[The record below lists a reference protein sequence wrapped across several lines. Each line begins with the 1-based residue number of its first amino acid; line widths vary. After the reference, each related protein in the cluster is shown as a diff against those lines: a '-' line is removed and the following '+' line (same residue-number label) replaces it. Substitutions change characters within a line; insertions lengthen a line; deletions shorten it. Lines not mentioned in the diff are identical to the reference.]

1 MTERRYVSDKRI
13 LAYNPFERL
22 DEDLFEFMDGY
33 TFLDFLKINR
43 ACCTSFTTSIN
54 RPTETL
60 YSYNSYEPYAI
71 ISRGYIDVD
80 MDLTISLRKPVME
93 KWGHYDMSVSDKYD

>member
-1 MTERRYVSDKRI
+1 MSDKRI

-43 ACCTSFTTSIN
+43 AICTEATYSIE
-54 RPTETL
+54 RDIKPYYGLSSPT
-60 YSYNSYEPYAI
+60 PVHVVQGPQHMI
-71 ISRGYIDVD
+71 
-80 MDLTISLRKPVME
+80 MDLKI
-93 KWGHYDMSVSDKYD
+93 DMIRNC

>member
-1 MTERRYVSDKRI
+1 MSDKRI

-43 ACCTSFTTSIN
+43 AICTEVTYSIE
-54 RPTETL
+54 RDI
-60 YSYNSYEPYAI
+60 EPYYDMPSPTPVHVVQGPQHMI
-71 ISRGYIDVD
+71 
-80 MDLTISLRKPVME
+80 MDLKI
-93 KWGHYDMSVSDKYD
+93 DMIRNC

>member
-33 TFLDFLKINR
+33 TFLDFLKLNR
-43 ACCTSFTTSIN
+43 GYVESFTTTVH
-54 RPTETL
+54 RPIDTY
-60 YSYNSYEPYAI
+60 YSYQYVSPVAT
-71 ISRGYIDVD
+71 SPRGYIDVD
-80 MDLTISLRKPVME
+80 MELKISVRKSL
-93 KWGHYDMSVSDKYD
+93 GCNT

>member
-1 MTERRYVSDKRI
+1 MTERKYVSDKRI

-43 ACCTSFTTSIN
+43 AICTEATYSIE
-54 RPTETL
+54 RDIKPYYGMSYPT
-60 YSYNSYEPYAI
+60 PVHVVQGPQHMI
-71 ISRGYIDVD
+71 
-80 MDLTISLRKPVME
+80 MDLKI
-93 KWGHYDMSVSDKYD
+93 DMIRNC

>member
-1 MTERRYVSDKRI
+1 MSDKRI

-43 ACCTSFTTSIN
+43 AICTEATYSIE
-54 RPTETL
+54 RDIKPYYGMSSPT
-60 YSYNSYEPYAI
+60 PVHI
-71 ISRGYIDVD
+71 VQGPQHMI
-80 MDLTISLRKPVME
+80 MDLKI
-93 KWGHYDMSVSDKYD
+93 DMIRNC